1 MQDLSSYIRIIA
13 IVFVFS
19 CYYQI
24 INVVL
29 ETDKRFLPGKGQAFF
44 QNLFIIVSAL
54 LFYPKM
60 GISALLWAF
69 VLAGFVQCIQIT
81 WNARNCFKFK
91 LKTSDEIASIKML
104 ISLAGPLIVGNAIY
118 EINDIV
124 DKQIS
129 SGLGHGG
136 VSVLSYGASINEI
149 VTSLIV
155 TSLSTVLFSHYAT
168 WMQREK
174 LKR

>member
-1 MQDLSSYIRIIA
+1 
-13 IVFVFS
+13 
-19 CYYQI
+19 
-24 INVVL
+24 
-29 ETDKRFLPGKGQAFF
+29 
-44 QNLFIIVSAL
+44 
-54 LFYPKM
+54 
-60 GISALLWAF
+60 
-69 VLAGFVQCIQIT
+69 
-81 WNARNCFKFK
+81 
-91 LKTSDEIASIKML
+91 ML

-168 WMQREK
+168 WIAEGKIER
-174 LKR
+174 

>member
-44 QNLFIIVSAL
+44 QNLFVIVSAL

-69 VLAGFVQCIQIT
+69 VLAGFIQCIQ
-81 WNARNCFKFK
+81 NNLECQK
-91 LKTSDEIASIKML
+91 LFQ
-104 ISLAGPLIVGNAIY
+104 V
-118 EINDIV
+118 
-124 DKQIS
+124 
-129 SGLGHGG
+129 
-136 VSVLSYGASINEI
+136 
-149 VTSLIV
+149 
-155 TSLSTVLFSHYAT
+155 
-168 WMQREK
+168 
-174 LKR
+174 

>member
-1 MQDLSSYIRIIA
+1 M
-13 IVFVFS
+13 
-19 CYYQI
+19 
-24 INVVL
+24 
-29 ETDKRFLPGKGQAFF
+29 
-44 QNLFIIVSAL
+44 
-54 LFYPKM
+54 
-60 GISALLWAF
+60 LWAF
-69 VLAGFVQCIQIT
+69 VLAGFIQCIQIT

-155 TSLSTVLFSHYAT
+155 TSLSTVLFPI
-168 WMQREK
+168 MQHGLQRGK
-174 LKR
+174 LKGRG